1 MSLEKN
7 YFAWFGLPNQFF
19 LNEVHLK
26 KKFFALSRELHP
38 DFHTQADE
46 ATRDSMLEKSVQN
59 TQAYKTL
66 SVFDSRVKYI
76 LELENVLNEENKNTL
91 PSDFLMEM
99 MDLNEEVD
107 DAQFSKDDG
116 RVHSLKNKLEQLKSE
131 FLDEAKP
138 AMHAYDADNSKISAL
153 DSVRL
158 YYLKKRYLLRLED
171 NLKGVSPDM

>member
-7 YFAWFGLPNQFF
+7 YFAWFNLSNQFF
-19 LNEVHLK
+19 LNETHLK
-26 KKFFALSRELHP
+26 KKFFELSRELHP
-38 DFHTQADE
+38 DFHTQADD
-46 ATRDSMLEKSVQN
+46 ATKESMLEKSVQN

-66 SVFDSRVKYI
+66 MEFDSRMKYI
-76 LELENVLNEENKNTL
+76 LELENVLNNENKNAL

-107 DAQFSKDDG
+107 DAQFSKDNG
-116 RVHSLKNKLEQLKSE
+116 RVQILKNKLEQLKSE

-138 AMHAYDADNSKISAL
+138 AMLAYDADNSTISAL

-171 NLKGVSPDM
+171 NLKGVLPDM